1 MGHMRRT
8 RTGRLGLA
16 VAGVLG
22 LLLAACGPSA
32 EDTGDG
38 GDSGDSGEQSDDSGG
53 DEQAAGEPVTL
64 QAIMEEVPD
73 TDIVMDLI
81 EDFESEH
88 DNITV
93 EVEALPFDQMR
104 DRIVTSSLAPE
115 PTYDIVVVDNPWMT
129 DFANGDY
136 LLELDDYL
144 AEAEGEGYDY
154 EDFAEPLRE
163 IGQVDG
169 TTYGVPFYNYALS
182 LIYRSDLIDEAPSD
196 IEDYRELVADLSS
209 EGEVSGLAMQPQ
221 RGYKIFEEW
230 ANWLYAYGGS
240 LTDGEGT
247 VTLDSPEARE
257 ALEAYIETYETAA
270 PDDSL
275 NWGFDQALRAV
286 SGGEAASMISYNWM
300 LPTLNNPEGQAGDLA
315 GSFEVA
321 EVPGGKAA
329 LGSWSWAIAGNSASP
344 DAAWEFISWVT
355 SPETAKQRVIAGGAP
370 TRMSVL
376 DDEEVWEQGYGQ
388 HYYETVASILEDAE
402 PLASGPN
409 AEEVITVVG
418 TQLNAAVAG
427 EASVDEAITAAAEE
441 AQQVFDQGSEG

>member
-1 MGHMRRT
+1 MRNARSIIPIA
-8 RTGRLGLA
+8 LA
-16 VAGVLG
+16 CVLG
-22 LLLAACGPSA
+22 LTLAACGPSA
-32 EDTGDG
+32 EDPDDSATG
-38 GDSGDSGEQSDDSGG
+38 GDDATEGQADGE
-53 DEQAAGEPVTL
+53 AVTL

-73 TDIVMDLI
+73 TDIVLDLI
-81 EDFESEH
+81 EDFEAEH
-88 DNITV
+88 ENISI

-115 PTYDIVVVDNPWMT
+115 PTYDIVVIDNPWMT
-129 DFANGDY
+129 DFANGGY
-136 LLELDDYL
+136 LKELDDYI
-144 AEAEGEGYDY
+144 AGTEGYDY

-163 IGQVDG
+163 IGVVDG
-169 TTYGVPFYNYALS
+169 STYGVPFYNYALS
-182 LIYRSDLIDEAPSD
+182 LIYRSDVIDEAPSD
-196 IEDYRELVADLSS
+196 IEEYRQLVADISS
-209 EGEVSGLAMQPQ
+209 EGEMAGLAMQPQ

-240 LTDGEGT
+240 LTDDQGN

-257 ALEAYIETYETAA
+257 ALEAYIETYENAA
-270 PDDSL
+270 PSDSL

-300 LPTLNNPEGQAGDLA
+300 LPTLNNPDGPAGDLA

-329 LGSWSWAIAGNSASP
+329 LGSWSWAIAGNTDNA

-355 SPETAKQRVIAGGAP
+355 SPEIAKQRVIAGGAP

-376 DDEEVWEQGYGQ
+376 DDPEVWEQGYGQ
-388 HYYETVASILEDAE
+388 HYYETVAAILEDAE

-409 AEEVITVVG
+409 AEEVISVVG
-418 TQLNAAVAG
+418 THLNAAVAG
-427 EASVDEAITAAAEE
+427 QESVDEAISAAADE
-441 AQQVFDQGSEG
+441 AQQVFDQSSED